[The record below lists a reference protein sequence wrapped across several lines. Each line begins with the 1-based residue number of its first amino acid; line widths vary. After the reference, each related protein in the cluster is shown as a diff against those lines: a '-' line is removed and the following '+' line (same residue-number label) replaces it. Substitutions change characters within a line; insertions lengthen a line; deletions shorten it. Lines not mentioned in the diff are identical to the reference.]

1 MNKHPLAKNKL
12 GITVLI
18 IRFFQNDDDDD
29 GNDSKWND
37 DGNEGNTNFDGD
49 NDYWNDR
56 KRWF

>member
-1 MNKHPLAKNKL
+1 MNKHPLLKNKL

-37 DGNEGNTNFDGD
+37 DGNEGNTNFDDD

-56 KRWF
+56 ERWF